1 VEPHSHF
8 HHLFALVGQLL
19 SISSTSPLE
28 TVDGS
33 LTRIFKPRFS
43 VIPGHEE
50 KAFIPY
56 SGMFRDIPDNTNHAV
71 VAARVTSV
79 QADSVDIDRSFE
91 GKNQIPYEYLVI
103 ATGTRLTP
111 PSMMPSDEKTPSVN
125 FLRDHQ
131 AKAEKAKSIVLI
143 GGGAVGVQMALDLR
157 ERYPEKEITVVQS
170 RDRVMPQYH
179 SDLHDIV
186 AKSFQDAGIK

>member
-1 VEPHSHF
+1 MVDSP
-8 HHLFALVGQLL
+8 
-19 SISSTSPLE
+19 ISLCIC
-28 TVDGS
+28 V
-33 LTRIFKPRFS
+33 LTAIIKPRFA
-43 VIPGHEE
+43 VIHGHEE

-56 SGMFRDIPDNTNHAV
+56 SGAFKDIPNNSNHAV
-71 VAARVTSV
+71 VSARVTSV

-91 GKNQIPYEYLVI
+91 GQQEIPFDYLVI

-111 PSMMPSDEKTPSVN
+111 PSMMPSDEKSPSVS

-131 AKAEKAKSIVLI
+131 ARAQKAHSIVLI
-143 GGGAVGVQMALDLR
+143 GGGAVGVQMALDLK
-157 ERYPEKEITVVQS
+157 ERYPEKDITVVQS

-186 AKSFQDAGIK
+186 AKSFQDAGIKYVESSCLRISTQTILLTI

>member
-1 VEPHSHF
+1 
-8 HHLFALVGQLL
+8 
-19 SISSTSPLE
+19 
-28 TVDGS
+28 VDCS
-33 LTRIFKPRFS
+33 LTLTQKPRFS

-56 SGMFRDIPDNTNHAV
+56 SGMFKDIPGDSSHAV

-79 QADSVDIDRSFE
+79 QADSVDIDRPFE
-91 GKNQIPYEYLVI
+91 GKDQIPYDYLVI

>member
-1 VEPHSHF
+1 
-8 HHLFALVGQLL
+8 LL
-19 SISSTSPLE
+19 TA
-28 TVDGS
+28 TV
-33 LTRIFKPRFS
+33 KPRFA

-56 SGMFRDIPDNTNHAV
+56 SGMFKDIANSSNHAV

-91 GKNQIPYEYLVI
+91 GEQRIPFDYLVI

-111 PSMMPSDEKTPSVN
+111 PSMMPSDEKDPSVS
-125 FLRDHQ
+125 FLQDHQ
-131 AKAEKAKSIVLI
+131 ARAQKAHSIVLV
-143 GGGAVGVQMALDLR
+143 GGGAVGVQMALDLK
-157 ERYPEKEITVVQS
+157 ERYPEKDITVVQS

>member
-1 VEPHSHF
+1 M
-8 HHLFALVGQLL
+8 
-19 SISSTSPLE
+19 
-28 TVDGS
+28 
-33 LTRIFKPRFS
+33 LTAIIKPRFA

-56 SGMFRDIPDNTNHAV
+56 SGMFKDIANSSNHAV

-91 GKNQIPYEYLVI
+91 GQQHIPFDYLVI

-111 PSMMPSDEKTPSVN
+111 PSMMPSDEKNPSVT
-125 FLRDHQ
+125 FLQDHQ
-131 AKAEKAKSIVLI
+131 AKAQKAHSIVLV
-143 GGGAVGVQMALDLR
+143 GGGAVGVQMALDLK
-157 ERYPEKEITVVQS
+157 ERYPQKEITVVQS

-179 SDLHDIV
+179 SDLHNIV
-186 AKSFQDAGIK
+186 AKSFEDAGIK

>member
-1 VEPHSHF
+1 MC
-8 HHLFALVGQLL
+8 LL
-19 SISSTSPLE
+19 TAI
-28 TVDGS
+28 
-33 LTRIFKPRFS
+33 IKPRFA

-56 SGMFRDIPDNTNHAV
+56 SEAFKDIPNSSNHAV
-71 VAARVTSV
+71 VSARVTSV
-79 QADSVDIDRSFE
+79 QANSVDIDRSFE
-91 GKNQIPYEYLVI
+91 GQQQIPFDYLVI

-111 PSMMPSDEKTPSVN
+111 PSMMPSDEKSPSVS

-131 AKAEKAKSIVLI
+131 AKAQKAHSIVLI
-143 GGGAVGVQMALDLR
+143 GGGAVGVQMALDLK
-157 ERYPEKEITVVQS
+157 ERYPEKDITVVQS

-186 AKSFQDAGIK
+186 AKSFQDAGVKCVVSSFFKISTQNILLTVPV

>member
-1 VEPHSHF
+1 MLRSR
-8 HHLFALVGQLL
+8 LL
-19 SISSTSPLE
+19 TAIL
-28 TVDGS
+28 
-33 LTRIFKPRFS
+33 KPRFA

-56 SGMFRDIPDNTNHAV
+56 SGMFKDVPNNSNHAV
-71 VAARVTSV
+71 VSARVTSV
-79 QADSVDIDRSFE
+79 QADSIDIDRSFE
-91 GKNQIPYEYLVI
+91 GQQRILFDYLVI

-111 PSMMPSDEKTPSVN
+111 PSMMPSDEKTPSVG

-131 AKAEKAKSIVLI
+131 TRAQKAKSIVLV
-143 GGGAVGVQMALDLR
+143 GGGAVGVQMALDLK
-157 ERYPEKEITVVQS
+157 ERYPEKDITVVQS

-186 AKSFQDAGIK
+186 AKSFQDAGIRYKRLNISSQNIH